1 MTRACLLSGITTT
14 PCSPTSHLHLAF
26 HGASGNGGRVGATRV
41 PADYRNIT
49 LDNSPVRGAQ
59 PGIYEKLDSYAE
71 TFKRQF
77 GEGKAQAERIKS
89 MYLWSASPGTGK
101 TTTAAAL
108 LHAYLITN
116 FAGSIQRGIQPKQR
130 PAFMLD
136 AHQLQTEYNAF
147 NRPRVPEHIAEPAS
161 ARYYTAI
168 EHGKYTDFVVIDD
181 VATRSASEAFVAD
194 LHSVVNYR
202 VANAM
207 PTVYTS
213 NLPVKEL
220 PRVFGEERLADRI
233 GDQCGVLHFEG
244 ESKRGRRR

>member
-1 MTRACLLSGITTT
+1 MTQACLLSGITTT
-14 PCSPTSHLHLAF
+14 PCSPTSHIHLAF
-26 HGASGNGGRVGATRV
+26 HGVSGNGGRVGAARV

-49 LDNSPVRGAQ
+49 LENSPVREAQ
-59 PGIYEKLDSYAE
+59 PRIYEVLDAYAE

-77 GEGKAQAERIKS
+77 AGASPRIKS

-101 TTTAAAL
+101 TTTAVAL

-130 PAFMLD
+130 PAFMFD

-202 VANAM
+202 VANGK

-244 ESKRGRRR
+244 ASHRGRR